1 MNVKLLNTILAE
13 QIRQGRVTV
22 DIPGLDMDRLTEF
35 LSGQAAQTLREVAAV
50 ACAEEM
56 TDEEKIRWI
65 QARLA

>member
-1 MNVKLLNTILAE
+1 MKLLNTILAE

-35 LSGQAAQTLREVAAV
+35 LSGEAARTLREVAAV

-56 TDEEKIRWI
+56 TGREKMRWT
-65 QARLA
+65 QERLA

>member
-1 MNVKLLNTILAE
+1 MKLLNTILAE

-22 DIPGLDMDRLTEF
+22 DIPGLDLDRLTES
-35 LSGQAAQTLREVAAV
+35 LSGEAARTLREVAAV